1 MRTEKKKERKRKMKM
16 TLYDIDAAILECVD
30 EETGEI
36 VDVEKLENLLIEREL
51 KIENVACWIKDLQSH
66 SKRIKDEMD
75 KFKAKKEAVDN
86 NIERL
91 KEYLYS
97 ALCGEKFKTA
107 KVSIYYKN
115 SESVYVPDVSVLPEW
130 AIRVKEPEAK
140 KDDIKKALKAG
151 KEVPGATLVQNTSI
165 VIR

>member
-1 MRTEKKKERKRKMKM
+1 MKM

-36 VDVEKLENLLIEREL
+36 VDVEKLEKLELERN
-51 KIENVACWIKDLQSH
+51 KMIENVAFWVKDYQSH
-66 SKRIKDEMD
+66 SKRFQEEIDKLREKKATADRNVERLKCYLQNTLCGD
-75 KFKAKKEAVDN
+75 KFKTS
-86 NIERL
+86 L
-91 KEYLYS
+91 
-97 ALCGEKFKTA
+97 
-107 KVSIYYKN
+107 VSIYYKS
-115 SESVYVPDVSVLPEW
+115 SESVEVPDVSVLPEW

-151 KEVPGATLVQNTSI
+151 KEVPGATLIKNTSI

>member
-1 MRTEKKKERKRKMKM
+1 MKM
-16 TLYDIDAAILECVD
+16 TLYEIDAAILECVD

-36 VDVEKLENLLIEREL
+36 VDIDRLENLLLKREV

-66 SKRIKDEMD
+66 SKRIKEEMD

-91 KEYLYS
+91 KMYLS
-97 ALCGEKFKTA
+97 GALGGEKFKTP
-107 KVSIYYKN
+107 KVSIYYMN
-115 SESVYVPDVSVLPEW
+115 TESVDVPDVSVLPEW
-130 AIRVKEPEAK
+130 AVRIKEPEADK
-140 KDDIKKALKAG
+140 EAIKKKLKSG
-151 KEVPGATLVQNTSI
+151 ELVTGATLLKKQSI